1 MHDERR
7 GRIMMK
13 RSILHGGLSTIFM
26 MLSILRSPAYGDA
39 IYVSG
44 EVSGTWSADSVIVTD
59 EIYVSPGS
67 SLAIEPGVEVL
78 FEDQYNFRILDD
90 AILDAVGTETE
101 MIELGPFTDGY
112 NIMAIEFINA
122 SDRSIVEYCRIRFAV
137 FSAINLTNSAVTIR
151 NCVLEYNTTS
161 PGWGEGAA
169 ISAFYGS
176 NALIE
181 SNTIRSNWANA
192 VGGGIFCFASSP
204 IIRGNLFDGNRVG
217 PRGGANGGAIG
228 CHNESHPL
236 IVNNVFLNNE
246 AYPTSTFP
254 PSNGE
259 GGAIYCSDGCN
270 PTIAGNIFSNNHVQM
285 GGWEGYFN
293 GGGAIFADN
302 ASPCISS
309 NLFVG
314 NAADGDNGGALFL
327 VNSNS
332 NIVNNTFAGN
342 WAADS
347 GGAIYIISSDSV
359 LIVNCILYGNTASCG
374 SQVYMNSSAAEVS
387 YCDIEGS
394 WPGTGNM
401 DADPVFRN
409 QALGDYHL
417 QDSINCRDIHWSLCI
432 DQGSPE
438 YIDIMLDC
446 ERGLGTEQSD
456 MGAYGGGDSTII
468 GINEIAPRTPQEF
481 YLSPNY
487 PNPFNPTTTIQYDLP
502 KSTDVRIEIYDILG
516 RKVETL
522 IHSRQKAGRHSV
534 AWNGMGKSSGIYF
547 YRLRAGD
554 YTQTK
559 KMLLLK

>member
-1 MHDERR
+1 M
-7 GRIMMK
+7 IK
-13 RSILHGGLSTIFM
+13 RSILPGGLVTIIM

-67 SLAIEPGVEVL
+67 SLVIEPGVKVL
-78 FEDQYNFRILDD
+78 FEDQYNFRILDG
-90 AILDAVGTETE
+90 AILEAVGTETE
-101 MIELGPFTDGY
+101 MIEFGPFTDGY

-137 FSAINLTNSAVTIR
+137 FSAINITNSAINIR

-176 NALIE
+176 DALIE
-181 SNTIRSNWANA
+181 NNTIRQNVADA
-192 VGGGIFCFASSP
+192 IGGGIFCFASSP

-217 PRGGANGGAIG
+217 PRGGANGGAIA

-236 IVNNVFLNNE
+236 IVNNVFINNE
-246 AYPTSTFP
+246 AYPTSAFP

-270 PTIAGNIFSNNHVQM
+270 PIIAGNIFNNNHVPM
-285 GGWEGYFN
+285 GGWEGYYN

-302 ASPCISS
+302 ASPSISS
-309 NLFVG
+309 NLFVE
-314 NAADGDNGGALFL
+314 NAAYGDNGGALFL
-327 VNSNS
+327 VNSKS
-332 NIVNNTFAGN
+332 NIVNNTFVGN

-347 GGAIYIISSDSV
+347 GGAIYIISSDSAR
-359 LIVNCILYGNTASCG
+359 IVNCILYDNAASCG
-374 SQVYMNSSAAEVS
+374 PQIYMNSSAGEVS

-409 QALGDYHL
+409 QASGDYHL
-417 QDSINCRDIHWSLCI
+417 QDSISCQDIHWSPCI
-432 DQGSPE
+432 DRGSPE
-438 YIDIMLDC
+438 YIDIMLEC
-446 ERGLGTEQSD
+446 AWGLGTEQSD
-456 MGAYGGGDSTII
+456 MGAYGGGDTTIV
-468 GINEIAPRTPQEF
+468 GINEIVPRTPHEF
-481 YLSPNY
+481 YLSLNY
-487 PNPFNPTTTIQYDLP
+487 PNPFNSSTVIEYDLSKP
-502 KSTDVRIEIYDILG
+502 AYVTLDIFDLLG
-516 RKVETL
+516 RKIETL
-522 IHSRQKAGRHSV
+522 INVRQNAGRHS
-534 AWNGMGKSSGIYF
+534 AIWNGKDYSSGIYF
-547 YRLRAGD
+547 YRIEAGN
-554 YTQTK
+554 YTETK
-559 KMLLLK
+559 GMLLLK